1 MCKGIYPYSR
11 HILVLALTTCKEKKN
26 YATREDKGCHSC
38 KIKKKTKKKRGEGNN
53 METGLKTK
61 SIYVNIRY
69 QVYSMLNSL
78 YL

>member
-1 MCKGIYPYSR
+1 MCKGIYLYSR
-11 HILVLALTTCKEKKN
+11 HILVLALTTCKEKKIMPQERIKVVI
-26 YATREDKGCHSC
+26 AVKL
-38 KIKKKTKKKRGEGNN
+38 KKKTKKKRGEGNN

>member
-1 MCKGIYPYSR
+1 MPQERIKVVIAVK
-11 HILVLALTTCKEKKN
+11 L
-26 YATREDKGCHSC
+26 
-38 KIKKKTKKKRGEGNN
+38 KKKQKKKRGEGNN